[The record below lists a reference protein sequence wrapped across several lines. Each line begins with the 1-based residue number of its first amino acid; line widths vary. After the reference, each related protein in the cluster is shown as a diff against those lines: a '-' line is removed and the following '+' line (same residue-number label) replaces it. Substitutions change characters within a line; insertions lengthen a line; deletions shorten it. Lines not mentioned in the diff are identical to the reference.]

1 MSKGKLIK
9 TIRYQSLNSDLHKE
23 KPKIFVDLMNKHVY
37 SEQLLKEVNK
47 RYNKEEVNYNAGSE
61 YGFGYDD
68 LTFKDSVNGSDF
80 YYINKGSNQ
89 YVFEFNKYNNSYSG
103 YMYLIKLE
111 E

>member
-1 MSKGKLIK
+1 MSTGKLIK

-23 KPKIFVDLMNKHVY
+23 KPKIIVDLMNKHAY

-47 RYNKEEVNYNAGSE
+47 RYNKEKVTYNAESE

-80 YYINKGSNQ
+80 YYINRGGNQ